1 MEYYFSLSQ
10 SLSCIY
16 VGLVLFKSKVAVP
29 TTSDREEL
37 SLSLHGPLIF
47 SRTCRNFRVSQREET
62 LGPSAQNKRK
72 KTPLRTQERNPQK
85 GKIVGPVS
93 SMENPKIKTG
103 TFLFF
108 FWISPTS
115 SLVSCPTKK
124 SKGVPCFIY

>member
-62 LGPSAQNKRK
+62 LEPSAQNKRK
-72 KTPLRTQERNPQK
+72 NPIAHTRAKPPERQNSWACK
-85 GKIVGPVS
+85 FDGKLK
-93 SMENPKIKTG
+93 N
-103 TFLFF
+103 
-108 FWISPTS
+108 
-115 SLVSCPTKK
+115 
-124 SKGVPCFIY
+124 